1 MLRRLITLMLT
12 ELRRARRKLTMGDWP
27 DRQLPAS
34 AAETQRIRTRLIV
47 LALVGLVALV
57 VSFLAR

>member
-1 MLRRLITLMLT
+1 MLT
-12 ELRRARRKLTMGDWP
+12 ELRGARRKVTVGDWP

-34 AAETQRIRTRLIV
+34 AAETQRIRMKLIV

-57 VSFLAR
+57 VSLLARQ